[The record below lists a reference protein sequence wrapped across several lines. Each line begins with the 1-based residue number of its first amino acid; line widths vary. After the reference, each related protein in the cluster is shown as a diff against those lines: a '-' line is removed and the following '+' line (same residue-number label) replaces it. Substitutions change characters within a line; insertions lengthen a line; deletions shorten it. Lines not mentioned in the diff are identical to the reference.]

1 MGWEAEVKS
10 QAWGGVGWRE
20 PGGEGGWLAGSSS
33 LDFVG
38 LGFLRSAFRVQ
49 GNGIYRLLRRKPMSR
64 HV

>member
-20 PGGEGGWLAGSSS
+20 AGGEWGWLAGSSS

-38 LGFLRSAFRVQ
+38 LGFLRSAFRV
-49 GNGIYRLLRRKPMSR
+49 
-64 HV
+64 